1 MRRRLQ
7 EPQIPAHTHET
18 LSVQNFAQIRDATVS
33 FGDLTVLVGPQ
44 GSGKSLILQLFKLA
58 LDAPEVLSAL
68 RDAGHTVGTREEIL
82 DVYFGQG
89 MHHAWHKKTD
99 VRIGKKPLVPEKLA
113 RSRKLETRPPSM
125 FYIPAHRATLLA
137 DGWPSPFSR
146 LNADTPAIARLFSQ
160 NLFSLFGDPHD
171 TELFPVSR
179 RLKEEYRTAID
190 NAVFHGGHVQLDK
203 ETLRKRLELRF
214 GEARLPFMTWTA
226 GQREFTPL
234 LLGLY
239 HLLPARKHRKVSEI
253 DWVVIEEPEMGLHP
267 RAISVVM
274 LLVLDLLWRGYR
286 VIISTHAPLVLDVV
300 FAIRQLQEHKARP
313 GLLAKAIDIPAN
325 NRTYPVLNAAFT
337 KSLRTYAMHFE
348 ESTGKPSVVAEDISG
363 LDPSADNVIE
373 AGWGGLTSFSSNF
386 NTVVAEAING

>member
-1 MRRRLQ
+1 MPRVRVAY
-7 EPQIPAHTHET
+7 PSPPMHTYQTVRVE
-18 LSVQNFAQIRDATVS
+18 NFAQIRDATIE

-44 GSGKSLILQLFKLA
+44 GSGKSLVLQLFKLA
-58 LDAPEVLSAL
+58 LDAPEILSAL
-68 RDAGHTVGTREEIL
+68 HDAGHTVDTADEIL

-89 MHHAWHKKTD
+89 MHHGWREETR
-99 VRIGKKPLVPEKLA
+99 VTIGNKPLMPSKLPS
-113 RSRKLETRPPSM
+113 RSRRSKAMRGANM

-137 DGWPSPFSR
+137 DGWPSPFAK

-160 NLFSLFGDPHD
+160 NLFSLFGDPRD
-171 TELFPVSR
+171 TELFPVPR

-190 NAVFHGGHVQLDK
+190 DAVFHGGRVQLDK

-239 HLLPARKHRKVSEI
+239 HLLPARRTRKVPEI

-286 VIISTHAPLVLDVV
+286 VILSTHAPLVLDVV
-300 FAIRQLQEHKARP
+300 FAIRKMQEHAAKPSLLCKAF
-313 GLLAKAIDIPAN
+313 GITAN
-325 NRTYPVLNAAFT
+325 KSTKQVMRAALD
-337 KSLRTYAMHFE
+337 KSLRTFAMNFD
-348 ESTGKPSVVAEDISG
+348 GDSVVARDISG
-363 LDPSADNVIE
+363 LDPSAADPIE

-386 NTVVAEAING
+386 NAIVAEAVND